1 MYCTSNMPLA
11 AFLLMKGVLLVDVKR
26 NKSKFEFCFEGKEKI
41 TIEELEQEYVMSDF
55 PKFDAS
61 VRQLKS
67 KLYRDR
73 E

>member
-11 AFLLMKGVLLVDVKR
+11 AFLLMKGALLVDVKR
-26 NKSKFEFCFEGKEKI
+26 NKSKFEFYFEGKEKS
-41 TIEELEQEYVMSDF
+41 TIEDLEQEYVMSDF

-61 VRQLKS
+61 IRQLKS
-67 KLYRDR
+67 RLYK